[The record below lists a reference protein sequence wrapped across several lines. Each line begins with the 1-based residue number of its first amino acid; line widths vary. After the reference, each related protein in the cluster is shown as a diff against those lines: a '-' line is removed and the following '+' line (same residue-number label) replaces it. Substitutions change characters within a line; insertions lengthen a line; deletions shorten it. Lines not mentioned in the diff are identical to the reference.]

1 VSSWLGGDIAAFHY
15 ESTKTRRIAKNMNAK
30 RLVIT
35 LFILASCNQ
44 QPGIT
49 DAEKAEVIAE
59 VRQTLQNYY
68 DDIRESGLNAEFKY
82 LDNSAEFFWV
92 PPGYSGPIFY
102 DSVVSTIKE
111 HAAKY
116 KSVDNVF
123 DTLHI
128 VALSK
133 RYATYTGRLR
143 STMTDTSGQANTFI
157 MLETGILTKR
167 SDGWKLLSGQTAIV
181 NP

>member
-1 VSSWLGGDIAAFHY
+1 MKVKLSLIAF
-15 ESTKTRRIAKNMNAK
+15 
-30 RLVIT
+30 
-35 LFILASCNQ
+35 FILTSCK

-49 DAEKAEVIAE
+49 EAENAEVIAE

-68 DDIRESGLNAEFKY
+68 DDIKKSGLNAEFKY
-82 LDNSAEFFWV
+82 LDNSTDFFWV

-102 DSVVSTIKE
+102 DSVVSTIKGN
-111 HAAKY
+111 AARY
-116 KSVDNVF
+116 MSVDNSF

-128 VALSK
+128 VALSR

-143 STMTDTSGQANTFI
+143 SIMRDTSGQISTYT

-181 NP
+181 GH

>member
-1 VSSWLGGDIAAFHY
+1 MARARVLILL
-15 ESTKTRRIAKNMNAK
+15 
-30 RLVIT
+30 LVV
-35 LFILASCNQ
+35 ASCKQ

-49 DAEKAEVIAE
+49 DAEKAEIVAE
-59 VRQTLQNYY
+59 VRQTLQNYH
-68 DDIRESGLNAEFKY
+68 DEIRKSGLNAEFKY
-82 LDNSAEFFWV
+82 LDNSSEFFWV

-102 DSVVSTIKE
+102 DSVASTIKSN
-111 HAAKY
+111 AAKY

-143 STMTDTSGQANTFI
+143 STMIDTSGQTNTYI

-167 SDGWKLLSGQTAIV
+167 SEGWKLLSGQTGIV
-181 NP
+181 KQ